1 MNKKH
6 KLLLAED
13 EPSLGLI
20 LKESLE
26 RRGFLVN
33 HCENGETA
41 WDLYQKESFDL
52 LILDV
57 MMPKLDGFSL
67 AEKVRKSDTYIPIIF
82 LTAKSTTE
90 DVVEGFDKGG
100 NDYIKKPFSM
110 EELIVRVKA
119 LLERKSNPLH
129 QEWIGVG
136 KYQFHPGKQIL
147 KWQDDEHYLTHKESE
162 LLKELILHKNELT
175 DRSLILQKLWGSADF
190 FNGRSMDV
198 YISKLRKKL
207 EKDQE
212 LQILNIRGY
221 GYKLICG

>member
-1 MNKKH
+1 MKKEYQ
-6 KLLLAED
+6 LLLAED

-26 RRGFLVN
+26 SRGFKVD
-33 HCENGETA
+33 HCEDGEAA
-41 WDLYQKESFDL
+41 WNCYQGKDYDL

-67 AEKVRKSDTYIPIIF
+67 AQKVRKVDGYIPIIF
-82 LTAKSTTE
+82 LTAKSTTN
-90 DVVEGFDKGG
+90 DVVEGFEKGG
-100 NDYIKKPFSM
+100 NDYIKKPFSI

-119 LLERKSNPLH
+119 LLEKKSNPIH
-129 QEWIGVG
+129 QEWMTIG

-147 KWQDDEHYLTHKESE
+147 KIEEDETYLTSKESE
-162 LLKELILHKNELT
+162 VLKELMMHQNELT
-175 DRSLILQKLWGSADF
+175 DRSTILEKLWGSADF
-190 FNGRSMDV
+190 FNARSMDV

-207 EKDQE
+207 EKDPE

-221 GYKLICG
+221 GYKLISS

>member
-1 MNKKH
+1 MKKDYQ
-6 KLLLAED
+6 LLLAED
-13 EPSLGLI
+13 EPSLALI

-26 RRGFLVN
+26 SRGFKVD
-33 HCENGETA
+33 HCEDGEEA
-41 WDLYQKESFDL
+41 WKSYQAKEYDL

-67 AEKVRKSDTYIPIIF
+67 AQKVRKANGYIPIIF
-82 LTAKSTTE
+82 LTAKSTTN
-90 DVVEGFDKGG
+90 DVVEGFEKGG

-119 LLERKSNPLH
+119 LLERKSNPIH
-129 QEWIGVG
+129 QEWITIG

-147 KWQDDEHYLTHKESE
+147 KIEQDETYLTSKESE
-162 LLKELILHKNELT
+162 VLKELMMHQNELT
-175 DRSLILQKLWGSADF
+175 DRSTILEKLWGSADF
-190 FNGRSMDV
+190 FNARSMDV

-207 EKDQE
+207 EKDPE

-221 GYKLICG
+221 GYKLICS